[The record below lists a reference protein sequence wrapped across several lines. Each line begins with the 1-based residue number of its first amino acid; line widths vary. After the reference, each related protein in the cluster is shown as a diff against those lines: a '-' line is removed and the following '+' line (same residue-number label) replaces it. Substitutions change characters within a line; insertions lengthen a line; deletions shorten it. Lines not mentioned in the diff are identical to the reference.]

1 MSASSPCCRRFSSL
15 TLFICHARQDWQY
28 VSFAALRKPYCQT
41 CPASRTRSGLRPPL
55 HKPARPAHAASVA
68 APPPQSTAF
77 PWLAAAR
84 LPPLLVPLVV
94 LWIVVALVMVF
105 PYTYARALYL

>member
-1 MSASSPCCRRFSSL
+1 MFPPLRSVSHIVRLARP
-15 TLFICHARQDWQY
+15 HAPAPG
-28 VSFAALRKPYCQT
+28 FALRSMAAGFAVCN
-41 CPASRTRSGLRPPL
+41 
-55 HKPARPAHAASVA
+55 PARPAHAAPEPA
-68 APPPQSTAF
+68 APPQSTAF

-94 LWIVVALVMVF
+94 LWIVVALVMVS